1 MSPCISL
8 KTNPLLSSPFHLGAD
23 LQCFC
28 LSSYYLIYC
37 HWPVDLKDPSTTH
50 MLEVHVP
57 GLRAIHRAEQQSC

>member
-8 KTNPLLSSPFHLGAD
+8 
-23 LQCFC
+23 
-28 LSSYYLIYC
+28 YLIYC

-57 GLRAIHRAEQQSC
+57 GLQAIHRAEQQSC